1 MDKAPPSSTTTT
13 RHYVGGFAVTKPP
26 SYRGVALNRLPP
38 VQLGLASLFAIPDT
52 RSALCDAPSVK
63 GVVRPRASPR
73 DAVAEA
79 GGHEQCAL
87 LVKRSH
93 IDEQGLKLE
102 MGDGSCGRDWLFA
115 FMRNAGRCGPP
126 IAPLPPHGMPPLA
139 TSLSA
144 LLICSLPPSH
154 VVDDARAGV
163 IGLSAPR
170 RPRSSLCSWLV
181 GA

>member
-1 MDKAPPSSTTTT
+1 MAAAGGHSECAAMLLAAGARRDRLACRGGDGFVTPMD
-13 RHYVGGFAVTKPP
+13 
-26 SYRGVALNRLPP
+26 
-38 VQLGLASLFAIPDT
+38 
-52 RSALCDAPSVK
+52 
-63 GVVRPRASPR
+63 
-73 DAVAEA
+73 VAEA
-79 GGHEQCAL
+79 GGHDQCAL

>member
-13 RHYVGGFAVTKPP
+13 LHYVGGFAVTKPP

-79 GGHEQCAL
+79 GGHIDSVMKPLSGAHSPSVEARARRVQARRSAFDSPGRSSSPLAPAL
-87 LVKRSH
+87 LMKPQFLHPNLTASDLSEIRGKSPTTASRAMRSRARRDH
-93 IDEQGLKLE
+93 LAALPAMFAKL
-102 MGDGSCGRDWLFA
+102 S
-115 FMRNAGRCGPP
+115 
-126 IAPLPPHGMPPLA
+126 
-139 TSLSA
+139 TT
-144 LLICSLPPSH
+144 
-154 VVDDARAGV
+154 
-163 IGLSAPR
+163 
-170 RPRSSLCSWLV
+170 
-181 GA
+181 